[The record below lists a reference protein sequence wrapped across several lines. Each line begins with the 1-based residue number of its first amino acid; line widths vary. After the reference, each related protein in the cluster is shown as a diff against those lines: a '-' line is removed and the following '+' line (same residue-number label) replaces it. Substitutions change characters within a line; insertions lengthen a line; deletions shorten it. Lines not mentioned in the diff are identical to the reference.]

1 MRTVYKAVTSD
12 IINRYAFG
20 ESEGN
25 IDKANYNAPHFLG
38 LENIQSLNHVS
49 LQFGWLYPLV
59 DSLPSSLAT
68 WAVPVLLEQRKK
80 RKVLIPIPP
89 AITCI

>member
-25 IDKANYNAPHFLG
+25 IDKADFNAPHFLG
-38 LENIQSLNHVS
+38 FEGIMSLNYVA

-59 DSLPSSLAT
+59 DSLPNSLAT

-80 RKVLIPIPP
+80 RKVLIPLSP
-89 AITCI
+89 AIICI